1 MTVAGTVN
9 ANNKGDG
16 VMENS
21 TALIAPPKI
30 RKIRAIIKGTSP
42 LITHAW
48 SQKAKQMMLDKQM
61 KKATKAKEA
70 KNPEQD
76 YLDSLYVLPDGD
88 GYGFPSIGFKAA
100 VVRAGTYADFHMTFL
115 RGAFHIPGELVRIEG
130 NPTPRE
136 DMVRLS
142 GKVADI
148 RYRAQF
154 VDWAAE
160 IPIQLNESALSME
173 QLANLLVIAGFAV
186 GVGEW
191 RPEKNGQYGRF
202 EIVNLEA

>member
-1 MTVAGTVN
+1 MSETTIDAPQVVN
-9 ANNKGDG
+9 
-16 VMENS
+16 
-21 TALIAPPKI
+21 IAAPRIVKLHAVI
-30 RKIRAIIKGTSP
+30 EGTSP

-48 SQKAKQMMLDKQM
+48 SVKAKQMMLDKQM
-61 KKATKAKEA
+61 KRATKAKEA

-76 YLDSLYVLPDGD
+76 FLDSLYILADGD
-88 GYGFPSIGFKAA
+88 GYGFPSVGFKAA
-100 VVRAGTYADFHMTFL
+100 IVRAGTYADFHMTFL
-115 RGAFHIPGELVRIEG
+115 RGAFHIPGELVRIDGTPE
-130 NPTPRE
+130 PRE

-148 RYRAQF
+148 RYRGQF
-154 VDWAAE
+154 VEWSANL
-160 IPIQLNESALSME
+160 PIHLNEAALSRE

-202 EIVNLEA
+202 ELKELAG

>member
-1 MTVAGTVN
+1 
-9 ANNKGDG
+9 
-16 VMENS
+16 MENS
-21 TALIAPPKI
+21 IALQPPRI
-30 RKIRAIIKGTSP
+30 SRLTAIIKGTSP

-61 KKATKAKEA
+61 KKATKAKDA
-70 KNPEQD
+70 KDPEQD
-76 YLDSLYVLPDGD
+76 YLDSLYVLPGGD

-115 RGAFHIPGELVRIEG
+115 RGAFHIPGELVRIDG
-130 NPTPRE
+130 APTPRE

-154 VDWAAE
+154 VDWTAE
-160 IPIQLNESALSME
+160 VPIQLNEAALSAE
-173 QLANLLVIAGFAV
+173 QLANLFVVAGFAV

-202 EIVNLEA
+202 ELLEVQR

>member
-1 MTVAGTVN
+1 
-9 ANNKGDG
+9 
-16 VMENS
+16 MEES
-21 TALIAPPKI
+21 IKIAPPRISKLHAVI
-30 RKIRAIIKGTSP
+30 VGSSP

-76 YLDSLYVLPDGD
+76 FLDSLYVLPDGD
-88 GYGFPSIGFKAA
+88 GYGFPSVGFKAA

-148 RYRAQF
+148 RHRAEF
-154 VDWAAE
+154 KEWTASV
-160 IPIQLNESALSME
+160 PVHLNEAALSRE
-173 QLANLLVIAGFAV
+173 QLANLFVIAGFAV

-202 EIVNLEA
+202 ELEALAE